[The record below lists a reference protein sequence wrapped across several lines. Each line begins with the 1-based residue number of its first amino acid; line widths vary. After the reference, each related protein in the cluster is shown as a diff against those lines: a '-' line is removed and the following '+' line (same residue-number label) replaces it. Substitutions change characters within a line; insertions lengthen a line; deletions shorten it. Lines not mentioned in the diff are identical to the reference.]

1 MARAHKRP
9 GAGAPEAP
17 APSIGEAV
25 AERLAE
31 KTEASR
37 LAGRPKQLLLA
48 FAGGAYV
55 AFGVAF
61 AVAVSNGIPWDGIQR
76 LLFGVAFAAG
86 FIMVFIGEG
95 LLATEL
101 HVSMPFVV
109 FRNRATA
116 RQVARDVG
124 FWALVYVGNAVGTL
138 FVAYLLSASQTFHG
152 EPMARLTA
160 KVMEGL
166 RYEELGPYGWYACVL
181 HGIAGNWL
189 VGLAAF
195 IAESSPTT
203 AGKVIGVVFP
213 VATFE
218 ALGFQHLTSSMA
230 FFHTGIL
237 SGVPVGYGE
246 FLAWNLAPTTL
257 GNVIGGAVFVGFLY
271 RYTHVLEA
279 GRERSGVAR

>member
-1 MARAHKRP
+1 MARAR
-9 GAGAPEAP
+9 GRRGGP
-17 APSIGEAV
+17 AAETPAASSGEAV
-25 AERLAE
+25 AERIAE

-55 AFGVAF
+55 GFGVAF
-61 AVAVSNGIPWDGIQR
+61 AVAVSSGVPWDGIQR
-76 LLFGVAFAAG
+76 LVFGVAFAAG

-101 HVSMPFVV
+101 HVSMPLVV
-109 FRNRATA
+109 FRNKATV
-116 RQVARDVG
+116 RQVASDVG
-124 FWALVYVGNAVGTL
+124 FWALVYLGNALGTL

-152 EPMARLTA
+152 EPMERLTA

-166 RYEELGPYGWYACVL
+166 RYEALGPYGWYACVL

-195 IAESSPTT
+195 IAESSHTT
-203 AGKVIGVVFP
+203 AGKVVGVIFP

-246 FLAWNLAPTTL
+246 FVVWNLAPVTL

-271 RYTHVLEA
+271 RYTHVVEA
-279 GRERSGVAR
+279 RGGRRGVAR